1 MADQTPI
8 MPPAAFE
15 VTRNSHFGALFCN
28 HLMPALAAYTLA
40 ERDLEDV
47 AGGYDPAYLRYEA
60 EADEARETLT
70 TALIENLL
78 VPIMAPTDRPLR
90 RMAMLIAALIR
101 AEDVN
106 TFKGLHR
113 NMHHSFSRH
122 FQSQDEGRLA
132 QSVNVVLVDACQMVD
147 ALVALPIFGRW
158 SDEELAIYHQ
168 PGPDPFAPIGV

>member
-1 MADQTPI
+1 

-15 VTRNSHFGALFCN
+15 VTRNSHFGAHFCN
-28 HLMPALAAYTLA
+28 HLLPALAAYTVA

-60 EADEARETLT
+60 EADEAREALT
-70 TALIENLL
+70 TSLIENLW
-78 VPIMAPTDRPLR
+78 VPVTVSTDRPLR
-90 RMAMLIAALIR
+90 RMVMLIDALVR
-101 AEDVN
+101 AEDVS

-113 NMHHSFSRH
+113 NMRHSFSLH

-132 QSVNVVLVDACQMVD
+132 QAVNVVLLDAKQMVD

-158 SDEELAIYHQ
+158 SDEELAIYHK
-168 PGPDPFAPIGV
+168 PGPDPFDAIGA

>member
-15 VTRNSHFGALFCN
+15 VTRNSHFGAHFCT
-28 HLMPALAAYTLA
+28 HLLPALAAYTVA

-60 EADEARETLT
+60 EADEAREALT
-70 TALIENLL
+70 TTLIENLW
-78 VPIMAPTDRPLR
+78 VSASVPTDRPLR
-90 RMAMLIAALIR
+90 RMVMLIDALVR
-101 AEDVN
+101 AEDVS

-113 NMHHSFSRH
+113 NMRHSFSRH

-132 QSVNVVLVDACQMVD
+132 QAVNVVLVDAGRMID

-158 SDEELAIYHQ
+158 SDEELAIYHK
-168 PGPDPFAPIGV
+168 PGPDPLDLIDV

>member
-15 VTRNSHFGALFCN
+15 VTRASHFGAHFCT
-28 HLMPALAAYTLA
+28 HLMPALAAYTVA

-60 EADEARETLT
+60 EADEAREALT
-70 TALIENLL
+70 TTLIENLWVAATL
-78 VPIMAPTDRPLR
+78 PTDRPLR
-90 RMAMLIAALIR
+90 RMVMLIDALVR
-101 AEDVN
+101 AEDVG

-113 NMHHSFSRH
+113 NMHNSFSRH

-132 QSVNVVLVDACQMVD
+132 QSVNVVLVDAGQMVD
-147 ALVALPIFGRW
+147 ALVALPIFERW
-158 SDEELAIYHQ
+158 SDEDLAIYHK
-168 PGPDPFAPIGV
+168 PGPDPFSAIGA